1 MIDLNLTWS
10 FILASQKWRRETL
23 KICYEIVV
31 WIVTDKYMEIFSQ
44 FDTYSLKA
52 RVFPALISGLP
63 TLILLFMLVPWD
75 HLALSQVIAASMGLV
90 LIFAFADMARHKG
103 KKLQE
108 RLGTGETPNQWHR
121 GNPDV
126 PEGSKDRYRN
136 FIAEQLVL
144 PAPTPEDEQNFPQ
157 RSTDFYRS
165 ANAWLREETRD
176 HTAYPLLFGEN
187 ITYGFRRNLSG
198 LKPTGLAC
206 NLVVL
211 LLCAGILYFEP
222 NYFASLPNVGEKIY
236 LTVAAVILHS
246 AYLTVAVNKSA
257 VREASRAYGRQ
268 LILSCEALIHTHK
281 SNTTK

>member
-1 MIDLNLTWS
+1 
-10 FILASQKWRRETL
+10 
-23 KICYEIVV
+23 
-31 WIVTDKYMEIFSQ
+31 MEIFSQ

-63 TLILLFMLVPWD
+63 TLVLLFMLVPWD
-75 HLALSQVIAASMGLV
+75 RLALSQVIAASMGLV

-108 RLGTGETPNQWHR
+108 RLKTGETPNQWHR

-126 PEGSKDRYRN
+126 PEGSKDRYRS
-136 FIAEQLVL
+136 FIAEQLAL
-144 PAPTPEDEQNFPQ
+144 TAPTPEDEQNFPK

-176 HTAYPLLFGEN
+176 HTAYPLLFAEN

-198 LKPTGLAC
+198 LKPTALVC
-206 NLVVL
+206 NLLVL
-211 LLCAGILYFEP
+211 LLCVGILYFEP
-222 NYFASLPNVGEKIY
+222 GYFVALPNMGEKIY
-236 LTVAAVILHS
+236 LTVAAVFLHS
-246 AYLTVAVNKSA
+246 AYLMVAVNESA

-268 LILSCEALIHTHK
+268 LILSCEALIRSHK

>member
-1 MIDLNLTWS
+1 VLSI
-10 FILASQKWRRETL
+10 FREN
-23 KICYEIVV
+23 VV
-31 WIVTDKYMEIFSQ
+31 WTVTGGYMEIFSQ

-63 TLILLFMLVPWD
+63 TLVLLFMLVPWD

-90 LIFAFADMARHKG
+90 LVFAFADMARHKG

-108 RLGTGETPNQWHR
+108 RLGIGETPHQWHR

-126 PEGSKDRYRN
+126 PEGSKDRYRS
-136 FIAEQLVL
+136 FIAEQLTL
-144 PAPTPEDEQNFPQ
+144 PAPSHEDEQNFPQ

-176 HTAYPLLFGEN
+176 HTAYPLLFSEN

-198 LKPTGLAC
+198 LKPTALVC

-211 LLCAGILYFEP
+211 LLCIGILNFEP
-222 NYFASLPNVGEKIY
+222 SYFVALPNMGEKIY
-236 LTVAAVILHS
+236 LTLAAVILHS
-246 AYLTVAVNKSA
+246 AYLMIAVNTSA

-268 LILSCEALIHTHK
+268 LILSCETLIRSHK
-281 SNTTK
+281 SKTTK